1 MRIKNIEFNVNA
13 ASGALGWFGEGYW
26 NHKWYE
32 SFFPSFA
39 QTVGDMSFVAKTITT
54 DLRIGNLP
62 LDENYAPKDLFPRC
76 IKVYPVRGF
85 MLNAVDSSGPGFK
98 ELLAT
103 GKWQNIIRPALGI
116 SFMPVGNTLEE
127 MLRETSWFKYELVK
141 VIEIKRDGF
150 ASPIWI
156 QINIS
161 CPNTGSEH
169 QQLISDNVTEILK
182 QFQYLRLFYD
192 LVIDLKVNL
201 LMPNEVIKE
210 IWQKDLCDIVTISN
224 TIKYGTE
231 GLGIKWRRLFWWRK
245 TSPLA
250 EYGGGGLSG
259 RPLFK
264 PLCEKIMSV
273 RRDCIRIPIKAGG
286 GIFSISDIR
295 TIRAYGANAI
305 ELGTVISLRPWRIR
319 RLVEEAKKLFSN

>member
-1 MRIKNIEFNVNA
+1 MKIKNIEFNVNA

-26 NHKWYE
+26 YHKWYE

-39 QTVGDMSFVAKTITT
+39 KTAGDMSFVAKTITT

-76 IKVYPVRGF
+76 IKVYPLRGF

-98 ELLAT
+98 KLLAT

-127 MLRETSWFKYELVK
+127 MLRETSWFRYELIK
-141 VIEIKRDGF
+141 VIEYNDF

-156 QINIS
+156 QINVS
-161 CPNTGSEH
+161 CPNTEPENH
-169 QQLISDNVTEILK
+169 QLVLDNVTEILK
-182 QFQYLRLFYD
+182 QFQYLRSYL

-201 LMPNEVIKE
+201 LMPNKVIKE
-210 IWQKDLCDIVTISN
+210 IWQKGLCDLITISN

-231 GLGIKWRRLFWWRK
+231 GFGINWKKLFWWRK

-250 EYGGGGLSG
+250 KFGGGGLSG
-259 RPLFK
+259 KPLFK

-273 RRDCIRIPIKAGG
+273 RRDCIQIPIKAGG
-286 GIFSISDIR
+286 GIFSVSNIR
-295 TIRAYGANAI
+295 TLRAYGANAI

-319 RLVEEAKKLFSN
+319 RMVEEAKRLF